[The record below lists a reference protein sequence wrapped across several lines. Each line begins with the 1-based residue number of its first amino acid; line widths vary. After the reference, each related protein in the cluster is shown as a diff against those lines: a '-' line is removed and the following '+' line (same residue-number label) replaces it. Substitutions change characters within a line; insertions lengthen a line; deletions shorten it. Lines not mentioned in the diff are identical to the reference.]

1 MASMA
6 STDLPTRSN
15 GGSGTD
21 VLASG
26 ESDTAEAPVTPAP
39 KARDREREAALGLA
53 GMAPDDG
60 RLPQVL
66 PTDRLLAGGKPV
78 PALRAELRRI
88 PNARNVANVLGV
100 LVQSF
105 GVIALAV
112 WLDHPLAWVA
122 AFLLMGRA
130 FALYAIL
137 AHEAAHRLLFST
149 RWLNDGVG
157 RWLLA
162 YPAFVPF
169 DAYRRSH
176 FAHHRDELGPDE
188 PDLALYARY
197 PITRASM
204 RRKLTRDAYGNS
216 GWKNL
221 KGLLLAVRSP
231 TARPVALRIL
241 GAQAVLLVGFTLI
254 GRPELYVLLW
264 LAPWMTVWR
273 VLNRLRAIAEHGGMT
288 RSPDR
293 RQTTH
298 HVDQHWPARF
308 WIAPFN
314 TGWHLAHHVDMGIPF
329 HHLPALHRELVD
341 AGWVTP
347 DLTYPNYV
355 LLWRA
360 LASREAAPA
369 PA

>member
-1 MASMA
+1 MA
-6 STDLPTRSN
+6 STDLPTTGDERTEEEPDRVAN
-15 GGSGTD
+15 
-21 VLASG
+21 
-26 ESDTAEAPVTPAP
+26 AP
-39 KARDREREAALGLA
+39 KARDAEREAALGL
-53 GMAPDDG
+53 GGLAPADDA
-60 RLPQVL
+60 LPQVL
-66 PTDRLLAGGKPV
+66 PTDRLLTGGKPV

-88 PNARNVANVLGV
+88 PNLRNAVSVVGV
-100 LVQSF
+100 LIQSF

-137 AHEAAHRLLFST
+137 AHEAAHRLLFSK
-149 RWLNDGVG
+149 RWANDGIG
-157 RWLLA
+157 RWVLA

-197 PITRASM
+197 PVTRASW
-204 RRKLTRDAYGNS
+204 RRKLTRDAVGNS

-221 KGLLLAVRSP
+221 KGLLLAVRSS
-231 TARPVALRIL
+231 TARPIALRIL
-241 GAQAVLLVGFTLI
+241 GVQVVLVLGFALV
-254 GRPELYVLLW
+254 GRPELYLFLW

-273 VLNRLRAIAEHGGMT
+273 VLNRLRAVAEHGGMT

-298 HVDQHWPARF
+298 HVEQHWAARF

-329 HHLPALHRELVD
+329 RHLPALHDELVA

-347 DLTYPNYV
+347 GLTYPSYV
-355 LLWRA
+355 ALWKA
-360 LASREAAPA
+360 CASRPAA
-369 PA
+369 

>member
-1 MASMA
+1 MA
-6 STDLPTRSN
+6 STDLPTQ
-15 GGSGTD
+15 G
-21 VLASG
+21 A
-26 ESDTAEAPVTPAP
+26 AAAPVAEEPDRLADAP
-39 KARDREREAALGLA
+39 KARDPEREAALGLA
-53 GMAPDDG
+53 GMVPPASA
-60 RLPQVL
+60 LTAVL

-78 PALRAELRRI
+78 PAIRADLRRI
-88 PNARNVANVLGV
+88 PNVRNALTIVAVLA
-100 LVQSF
+100 QSF

-137 AHEAAHRLLFST
+137 AHEAAHRLLFSK
-149 RWLNDGVG
+149 RWANDGIG
-157 RWLLA
+157 RWVLA

-176 FAHHRDELGPDE
+176 FAHHRDELGPGE
-188 PDLALYARY
+188 PDIALYARY
-197 PITRASM
+197 PVTRASW
-204 RRKLTRDAYGNS
+204 RRKLTRDAVGNS

-231 TARPVALRIL
+231 TARPIALRIL
-241 GAQAVLLVGFTLI
+241 GMQLVLLVGFTLV
-254 GRPELYVLLW
+254 GRPELYLFLW

-273 VLNRLRAIAEHGGMT
+273 VLNRLRAVAEHGGMT

-293 RQTTH
+293 RETTH
-298 HVDQHWPARF
+298 HVEQHWPARF
-308 WIAPFN
+308 WIAPYN

-329 HHLPALHRELVD
+329 RHLPALHDELVA

-347 DLTYPNYV
+347 ELTYPNY
-355 LLWRA
+355 LALWKA
-360 LASREAAPA
+360 CSSRPA
-369 PA
+369 T